1 MPGSTDSSAEP
12 ARRPAWHW
20 GKQGSTPVA
29 NASKSLA
36 RRRRSLVCAV
46 EVVRTSQGYVQLE
59 AGAPTTS
66 APALDAQPSA
76 RRPAGL
82 PPDAVVTA
90 QAGAENFPVASRVL
104 PRRVRGHL
112 LALYGF
118 ARLVDDVGDEA
129 PGDRLALLDWLDA
142 ELDRVYAGAPTLP
155 ITARLAATVRQ
166 CDLPPEPLRALIA
179 ANRQDQQ
186 VAHYETIDDL
196 LAYCELSANPVGRL
210 VLAVLGAATPERVR
224 LSDAI
229 CTGLQLTEH
238 WQDVAEDLER
248 GRLYIPLAD
257 LGRFGCEPDDLRRR
271 PATAAVRALLAYEVE
286 RAREFLDA
294 GAPLVRALR
303 GRPAL
308 AVAGF
313 VAGGRAAL
321 QAIGRAGYDVSGGP
335 PRASRATY
343 ARALAATLAGRR
355 A

>member
-1 MPGSTDSSAEP
+1 MRSSSLDAEELLLVERRLNDTIDQLVTECVVAYFDRATSELAFQ
-12 ARRPAWHW
+12 ARRDPL
-20 GKQGSTPVA
+20 T
-29 NASKSLA
+29 
-36 RRRRSLVCAV
+36 
-46 EVVRTSQGYVQLE
+46 QL
-59 AGAPTTS
+59 
-66 APALDAQPSA
+66 LNH
-76 RRPAGL
+76 
-82 PPDAVVTA
+82 
-90 QAGAENFPVASRVL
+90 QAFTEEL
-104 PRRVRGHL
+104 
-112 LALYGF
+112 
-118 ARLVDDVGDEA
+118 E
-129 PGDRLALLDWLDA
+129 A
-142 ELDRVYAGAPTLP
+142 ELDRIYAGEQPHHALTR
-155 ITARLAATVRQ
+155 RLKVTVDA
-166 CDLPPEPLRALIA
+166 CDLPRAPLRALIA
-179 ANRQDQQ
+179 ANRQDQL
-186 VAHYETIDDL
+186 VHAYATFADL